1 MRKFVISLII
11 GMMVVLCSLT
21 VNACPRWE
29 CQYPVDYYGCGC
41 PGASSYSATYTES
54 YTQSYTQSYTT
65 ATYCQ
70 YCGNHT
76 WDCVCGNYSNDCS
89 SNYNDYD
96 SDCNYDY
103 NNDYDYGYGCSSYSE
118 YNDYDS
124 ECSSSSYTEMS
135 HWANIRDCNG
145 NIIGQAGCGD
155 SIEVVGVDC
164 NDSSRVLIYDYTTG
178 TYGSVLRECVYGG
191 YQWDGSGDNGY
202 YNCYQGD
209 NYDSWDDVS
218 SSSYTDCNYNDC
230 DYDNYDCSG
239 YDSGCSSVSSGC
251 IGTIGTTYVAYSE
264 IIRNY
269 VAMTTYGSYGSYN
282 CGYNRGCM

>member
-1 MRKFVISLII
+1 MRKFVVSLIT
-11 GMMVVLCSLT
+11 GMMVALCGMT

-96 SDCNYDY
+96 SGCSSYDY
-103 NNDYDYGYGCSSYSE
+103 DNDYDYGYGCSSYSE

-124 ECSSSSYTEMS
+124 GCSSSSYAEMS

-209 NYDSWDDVS
+209 NYESWDDVS
-218 SSSYTDCNYNDC
+218 CGYNDC

-239 YDSGCSSVSSGC
+239 YDSGCGSYGCGSVSSGC
-251 IGTIGTTYVAYSE
+251 IGTTYVAYSE

-269 VAMTTYGSYGSYN
+269 VAMTTYGSYGSYSN
-282 CGYNRGCM
+282 GCSSYMNRCM